1 MKRIKKTL
9 MILLSSLLIFI
20 LCACGNTTSNSK
32 TETSENTKSAITSIE
47 QLTNTDNFRNGA
59 LEHILEGEVNKRGKA
74 VGYHYEGLENTPG
87 EVIDGTRSKPNEE
100 GVYTAKVE
108 VDGVAKTS
116 NGGKSSFFPES
127 WSAQD
132 VVDNINEAYS
142 NKVFIK
148 GTDNTYRGEC
158 DEGVEIEMYID
169 NNSGKII
176 SAFPI
181 Y

>member
-1 MKRIKKTL
+1 MKRIKKSL
-9 MILLSSLLIFI
+9 ILLLSSLLIFT
-20 LCACGNTTSNSK
+20 LYACSNTQSNSN
-32 TETSENTKSAITSIE
+32 TVTNENTQSTITSIE

-87 EVIDGTRSKPNEE
+87 EVIEGTRSTPNED

-108 VDGVAKTS
+108 VDGIAKTS

-132 VVDNINEAYS
+132 VVDNINEAYD
-142 NKVFIK
+142 NKIFIE